1 MNHKLPLILAITMA
15 VAIVSLYLS
24 DTYFEPAEPVE
35 VRQGTMDEVPESL
48 RQITYTPP
56 PNIYLPDLMFLRID
70 AGDSLA
76 VEQCKNMTYRSV
88 DDFSRQVNSNL
99 VRADKKLRTLAR
111 ITYDACLELQIA
123 MIKG

>member
-1 MNHKLPLILAITMA
+1 MNHKLPVILAIAMA
-15 VAIVSLYLS
+15 VAALSLYLS
-24 DTYFEPAEPVE
+24 DSYFEPVE
-35 VRQGTMDEVPESL
+35 TVEAVEAVEIQQAR
-48 RQITYTPP
+48 TYTPP

-70 AGDSLA
+70 AGDSLG
-76 VEQCKNMTYRSV
+76 VEQCKNMTYRTV